1 MSVCMAAQINGSLA
15 RAAIR
20 ELLDKGLIRAVAV
33 HATQSIYTR
42 STNTDAA
49 EAEAAAKGGKG
60 KAKKADA
67 AAA

>member
-1 MSVCMAAQINGSLA
+1 MVTQINGSLA

-42 STNTDAA
+42 STNTDAV

-67 AAA
+67 AA